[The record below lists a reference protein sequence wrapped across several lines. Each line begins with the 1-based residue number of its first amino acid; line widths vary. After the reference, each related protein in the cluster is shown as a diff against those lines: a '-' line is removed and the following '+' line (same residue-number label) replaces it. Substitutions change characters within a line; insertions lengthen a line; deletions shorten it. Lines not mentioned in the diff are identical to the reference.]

1 MNLTE
6 SQKVIGQ
13 ENFSDVINLTRRDF
27 LTGTLAAG
35 LATGQATDPATE
47 PAPHELPKR
56 TRARRQHGV
65 SSNHHVSLR

>member
-13 ENFSDVINLTRRDF
+13 ENFSDVINVTRRDF

-35 LATGQATDPATE
+35 LATGWPRLALLRLREERGQSASCRNAWY
-47 PAPHELPKR
+47 
-56 TRARRQHGV
+56 RR
-65 SSNHHVSLR
+65 